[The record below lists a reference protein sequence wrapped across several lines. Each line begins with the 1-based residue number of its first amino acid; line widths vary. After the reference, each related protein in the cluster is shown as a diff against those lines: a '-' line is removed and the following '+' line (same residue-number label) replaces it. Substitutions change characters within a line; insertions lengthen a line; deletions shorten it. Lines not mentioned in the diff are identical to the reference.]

1 MWLRPHKGE
10 RVPTRDGGKSP
21 CVIVSPS
28 IPQRLCKGLI
38 FINCQLSIINYGT
51 DFKKICPDYLSFQ
64 RKSVFLQLE
73 TFKSV
78 VMSTVALNGL
88 LDYLFSTLSTTNM
101 RWVGEHLLERAKKQ
115 ESEQLRTF
123 TMKEIDSMLDEAEA
137 AFEAGDYLTQ
147 EEVFRH

>member
-1 MWLRPHKGE
+1 
-10 RVPTRDGGKSP
+10 V
-21 CVIVSPS
+21 
-28 IPQRLCKGLI
+28 
-38 FINCQLSIINYGT
+38 
-51 DFKKICPDYLSFQ
+51 KICSDCLRFQ

-73 TFKSV
+73 TLKSV

-123 TMKEIDSMLDEAEA
+123 TMKEIDGMLDEAEA
-137 AFEAGDYLTQ
+137 AFESGDYLTQ

>member
-1 MWLRPHKGE
+1 M
-10 RVPTRDGGKSP
+10 
-21 CVIVSPS
+21 
-28 IPQRLCKGLI
+28 
-38 FINCQLSIINYGT
+38 
-51 DFKKICPDYLSFQ
+51 
-64 RKSVFLQLE
+64 QLE

-115 ESEQLRTF
+115 EREQLRTF